1 MLVKV
6 VKGDLPDAGE
16 QDLRA
21 VADLRYSTR
30 QVATFFTRLQR
41 LVYIDDLFETLSKV
55 TRPHLIFDVLVPHTW
70 VHDSFTLHTAGD
82 LVQDVPLARILS
94 QIISKFILEDFK
106 EHDLFLLHIILNVY
120 IVFGVRKCVYCV
132 LFALYVKTKI

>member
-1 MLVKV
+1 MLVEV

-16 QDLRA
+16 QDLGA

-55 TRPHLIFDVLVPHTW
+55 TGPHLIFDVLVPH
-70 VHDSFTLHTAGD
+70 
-82 LVQDVPLARILS
+82 P
-94 QIISKFILEDFK
+94 
-106 EHDLFLLHIILNVY
+106 
-120 IVFGVRKCVYCV
+120 
-132 LFALYVKTKI
+132 